1 MIKKINNCKVEHQSI
16 VRIFFLY
23 YNNTVL
29 KKTKI
34 NNKIQFLI
42 ISILK
47 KKTKNVPMNYKV
59 CRGE

>member
-47 KKTKNVPMNYKV
+47 KKEQKMFL
-59 CRGE
+59 